1 MRDSASS
8 DQEPVPEGSL
18 TPNIDRIQIVRFDT
32 TLRGYNVNEVDDFL
46 QNVDAEASLL
56 KDDLAEAAER
66 IGRLERQLE
75 EAIRL
80 QQR

>member
-1 MRDSASS
+1 
-8 DQEPVPEGSL
+8 L